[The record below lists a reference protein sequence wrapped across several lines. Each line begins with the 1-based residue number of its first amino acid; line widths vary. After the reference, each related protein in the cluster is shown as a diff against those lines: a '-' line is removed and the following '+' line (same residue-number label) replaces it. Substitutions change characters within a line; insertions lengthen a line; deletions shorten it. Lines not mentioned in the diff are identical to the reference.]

1 MDEKTDAVA
10 TGNPGSSA
18 DPRFAALPARPGKI
32 VAVHLSY
39 ASRADQ
45 RGRRPQHPSYFF
57 KPSSSVA
64 ASGSTIERPAGTELL
79 AFEGEIALVI
89 GSTARRVSLADAWS
103 HVAGITAANDF
114 GLYDLRANDKGSN
127 VRSKGGDGY
136 TPIGPALIDAALV
149 HPDALR
155 VRTWL
160 NGALV
165 QDDTAAGMI
174 FPLTQLVADLSQHF
188 TLEPGDVILTGTPAG
203 SSVAQPGDVV
213 EVEVDVPGGPSS
225 GRLVTTVVQGTAD
238 FDPDLGS
245 LPAADDLQRAEAWGS
260 REAASSRLLSERG
273 TRSLSERGTSETK
286 RAEPTSNGG
295 EARFDSQ
302 GRSTTGISAAL
313 RAKLEAVPVAGL
325 SAQLRKRG
333 LNNVHIDGV
342 RPLRAAD
349 SPDRESKL
357 VGTARTLR
365 FVPNREDLFA
375 SHGGGYNAQK
385 RVFDAV
391 GDGEVVVI
399 EARGDA
405 GSGTLGDI
413 LAIRAHA
420 RGAAGIVTDGG
431 VRDAAAVAAVGI
443 PVYSSGAHPAV
454 LGRKHV
460 PWDADLTIAC
470 GGTTV
475 QPGDVIV
482 GDADGVVV
490 IPPDIVE
497 EVVDA
502 ALAQEDEDAWIAERV
517 AEGHPVDGLFPM
529 NAEWRARFEAA
540 REASAAVS
548 GERPATQTQRPQGTA
563 TLEDREA
570 GR

>member
-10 TGNPGSSA
+10 TGLPGSSA
-18 DPRFAALPARPGKI
+18 DPRFAALPGRPGKI

-64 ASGSTIERPAGTELL
+64 ASGGTIERPAGTELL

-89 GSTARRVSLADAWS
+89 GAAARRVGIAEAWE
-103 HVAGITAANDF
+103 HVAAVTAANDF

-136 TPIGPALIDAALV
+136 TPIGPALIDARRV

-160 NGALV
+160 NGDLV
-165 QDDTAAGMI
+165 QEDTSAGMI
-174 FPLTQLVADLSQHF
+174 FPLAQLVADLSQHF

-213 EVEVDVPGGPSS
+213 EVEVDVPEGPTS
-225 GRLVTTVVQGTAD
+225 GRLVTTVTQGDAP
-238 FDPDLGS
+238 FDADLGS
-245 LPAADDLQRAEAWGS
+245 LPTVDDLQRAEAWGS
-260 REAASSRLLSERG
+260 RETAALP
-273 TRSLSERGTSETK
+273 
-286 RAEPTSNGG
+286 AD
-295 EARFDSQ
+295 DSPESGHLADA
-302 GRSTTGISAAL
+302 GRSAADSPAPTRTPVLGTAL

-342 RPLRAAD
+342 RPLH
-349 SPDRESKL
+349 PGSKL

-399 EARGDA
+399 EARGEA

-454 LGRKHV
+454 LGRRHV

-475 QPGDVIV
+475 QPGDIIV

-490 IPPDIVE
+490 IPPAIVE

-540 REASAAVS
+540 QEASAAVS
-548 GERPATQTQRPQGTA
+548 GERPATQTQRPQETA
-563 TLEDREA
+563 APEDGEA

>member
-1 MDEKTDAVA
+1 MDETTTDAA
-10 TGNPGSSA
+10 TTPPTESPV
-18 DPRFAALPARPGKI
+18 DPRFAALPGRPGKI
-32 VAVHLSY
+32 VAIHLSY

-45 RGRRPQHPSYFF
+45 RGRRPQHPSYFL

-64 ASGSTIERPAGTELL
+64 GSGGTIERPAGTELL

-89 GSTARRVSLADAWS
+89 GVPARRVPLAEAWE
-103 HVAGITAANDF
+103 HVAWVTAANDF

-136 TPIGPALIDAALV
+136 TPIGPSLIDARRV
-149 HPDALR
+149 HPDQLR

-160 NGALV
+160 NGQLA
-165 QDDTAAGMI
+165 QDDTTAGMI
-174 FPLTQLVADLSQHF
+174 FPLAQLVADLSQHF

-203 SSVAQPGDVV
+203 SSVARPGDVV
-213 EVEVDVPGGPSS
+213 EVEVDVPDGPTS
-225 GRLVTTVVQGTAD
+225 GRLVTTVVEGSEG
-238 FDPDLGS
+238 FDAELGS
-245 LPAADDLQRAEAWGS
+245 LPAVDDLQRTEAWGS
-260 REAASSRLLSERG
+260 REAAGLP
-273 TRSLSERGTSETK
+273 
-286 RAEPTSNGG
+286 AEPSP
-295 EARFDSQ
+295 E
-302 GRSTTGISAAL
+302 TGDPAHTGSSAADSPVSAGTPALSDEL

-333 LNNVHIDGV
+333 LNNVHVDGV
-342 RPLRAAD
+342 RPLH
-349 SPDRESKL
+349 PESKL

-399 EARGDA
+399 EARGEA

-460 PWDADLTIAC
+460 PWDADVTIAC

-490 IPPDIVE
+490 IPRGIVE

-517 AEGHPVDGLFPM
+517 AEGHPVEGLFPM
-529 NAEWRARFEAA
+529 NAEWRAKFALRQA
-540 REASAAVS
+540 
-548 GERPATQTQRPQGTA
+548 QGPGS
-563 TLEDREA
+563 EG
-570 GR
+570 GRA